1 MDLATTIGFFGGL
14 IAVVGTMLMGGHIEP
29 FISLHGFLIVFVGGF
44 FAVMYSAPM
53 DVFIG
58 TIKAIGTAFKK
69 HDTDLA
75 PLAAKMSELATI
87 VRKDG
92 LMALEGKP
100 MPSKFLERGV
110 QMLIDGADEGTLA
123 AHLQD
128 EITAM
133 KARHA
138 AKQAVVQAWVEL
150 GPAYGMIGTLIG
162 LVEMMGNM
170 SDPASIGK
178 GMATALVGTMYG
190 AIAANV
196 FFGPLATKMKSN
208 TAREVQYAEA
218 CIVGLR
224 GMARSEAPR
233 KILDT
238 LATRLP
244 ADERLK
250 LQAA

>member
-14 IAVVGTMLMGGHIEP
+14 FAVVGTMLMGRHIAP
-29 FISLHGFLIVFVGGF
+29 FVSLHGFLIVFVGGF

-69 HDTDLA
+69 HDTELG
-75 PLAAKMSELATI
+75 PLATKMSELATI

-162 LVEMMGNM
+162 L
-170 SDPASIGK
+170 I
-178 GMATALVGTMYG
+178 
-190 AIAANV
+190 
-196 FFGPLATKMKSN
+196 
-208 TAREVQYAEA
+208 
-218 CIVGLR
+218 
-224 GMARSEAPR
+224 
-233 KILDT
+233 
-238 LATRLP
+238 
-244 ADERLK
+244 
-250 LQAA
+250 